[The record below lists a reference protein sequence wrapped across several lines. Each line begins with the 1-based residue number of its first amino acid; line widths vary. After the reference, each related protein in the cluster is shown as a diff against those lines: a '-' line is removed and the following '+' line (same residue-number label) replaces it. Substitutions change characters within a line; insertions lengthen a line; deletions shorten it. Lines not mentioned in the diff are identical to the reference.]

1 MSNRSSLYL
10 TSEKSN
16 YLLLE
21 ANNYLPFYWALLMS
35 DDHIQEN
42 RDRFIAYYHGNGE
55 NSSFSLS
62 SEDIETNSKRSILYL
77 KKHYPT
83 YVQRFEEF
91 AGYVEKVAKQGTIEL
106 DILEIANFSSPEEFM
121 DELQALTSKI
131 NNQEPLSD
139 AEKNEYLNDD
149 YFSLVGFDNYSN
161 HHDRYSSYSQSYA
174 ALIEQEKATQKREY
188 QDYTQKTRKENRK
201 ALVTNIIPMGV
212 IGTFF
217 LVGGIFILFKE
228 PNFEPKSLLVIGIG
242 LSALIYVYYKL
253 KQAKYIK

>member
-1 MSNRSSLYL
+1 MGNRSSLYL
-10 TSEKSN
+10 TSEKNN

-35 DDHIQEN
+35 DDLIQEN
-42 RDRFIAYYHGNGE
+42 RDRFIASYHGNGE
-55 NSSFSLS
+55 NGTFLLS
-62 SEDIETNSKRSILYL
+62 SEEIETNSIRSISYL

-91 AGYVEKVAKQGTIEL
+91 AGYVQKISEKGTVEL
-106 DILEIANFSSPEEFM
+106 DILEIANFSSPEEFI
-121 DELQALTSKI
+121 DELHALTSKI

-161 HHDRYSSYSQSYA
+161 HDERFSSFSKSYA
-174 ALIEQEKATQKREY
+174 ALIDQEKAAQKQEY

-217 LVGGIFILFKE
+217 LVGGVFILFKK

-253 KQAKYIK
+253 KQTKYL